1 MKSFSFDPAGASFPD
16 FIKEIDGFLQQG
28 RLDRIVEFGDSL
40 AGNFGIG
47 GTVEAF
53 CTALSHFGGA
63 ADVAMNHL
71 ILLPVSFGTEM
82 LPNYR
87 TCPDDLYAAAPLPQL
102 LSFLRAR
109 RISLS
114 LVAAGLGDSTVVEQF
129 LVFKC
134 NEKIGG
140 GTGKLAEALGA
151 DWIVRLSAGLAGE
164 ELNNI
169 TEPTAKKT
177 CAPAPAATV
186 QAAAPQKMDD
196 NELLNQ
202 TLLKLS
208 TLPPEERVLA
218 LKSLL
223 DPATSTFS
231 SSFRQK
237 FAATVKSR
245 LQLQDQPGRPTL
257 TTLNPQALPPPPPP
271 PSQQQQ
277 QSQQRRASQDS
288 STTFWSG
295 CIRFLEKQQSFIFRV
310 QFVAVD
316 SQSQLPRVSLE
327 NWPHDLNLTGLLDS
341 KKESIQAGLSVGYA
355 FKVNVANAD
364 TAIAS
369 YLMSKM
375 CQNQN
380 QPLSQSQSQNQNSKA
395 SPSHLACFRIS
406 QDVLLMLR
414 VLSHEEVQFVGY
426 LIDRRFPKSNLTPA
440 AQAASNAINSLTSA
454 KAPLSTTLS
463 AGMESIAISMRRP
476 SFDTKTATN
485 APSASANKINPQRQ
499 QPPAP
504 ALIPAASI
512 PQQKPITTN
521 YLSYPKFVQQQH
533 QQQSPVKIAAISG
546 STLTTNQLLT
556 DPQAILQKLRT
567 VVPRAHASPGLDSIQ
582 PSNQPNEPA
591 KSAAAAAAAAAEDQ
605 EQLDQSFLDA
615 WLN

>member
-1 MKSFSFDPAGASFPD
+1 MN
-16 FIKEIDGFLQQG
+16 FIKEIDGFLSKG
-28 RLDRIVEFGDSL
+28 LDRIVEFGDSL
-40 AGNFGIG
+40 NGNFGIG

-53 CTALSHFGGA
+53 CTALSHFSGA
-63 ADVAMNHL
+63 LTTDLSRRHL
-71 ILLPVSFGTEM
+71 ILLPLSFGTEI

-87 TCPDDLYAAAPLPQL
+87 TCPDDLYASSSLPQL
-102 LSFLRAR
+102 LSFLRIR

-114 LVAAGLGDSTVVEQF
+114 LVAAGLSDSTVVEQF

-134 NEKIGG
+134 NEKISG
-140 GTGKLAEALGA
+140 GTGKLSETLGI
-151 DWIVRLSAGLAGE
+151 DWTVRLSAGLTGE
-164 ELNNI
+164 EPNDVI
-169 TEPTAKKT
+169 TETIKKPVT
-177 CAPAPAATV
+177 
-186 QAAAPQKMDD
+186 AAPIQAQKLDD

-202 TLLKLS
+202 TLQKLS
-208 TLPPEERVLA
+208 TLPPEDRVLA

-245 LQLQDQPGRPTL
+245 LQLQDQQPGR
-257 TTLNPQALPPPPPP
+257 TTITNTNITSNISSNITSNISSNITQTPI
-271 PSQQQQ
+271 SQ
-277 QSQQRRASQDS
+277 SQRRASQDS

-327 NWPHDLNLTGLLDS
+327 NWPHELNLTGLLDS

-364 TAIAS
+364 TPIAS
-369 YLMSKM
+369 YLMGKM
-375 CQNQN
+375 C
-380 QPLSQSQSQNQNSKA
+380 QNSKA

-406 QDVLLMLR
+406 QDVLIMLR
-414 VLSHEEVQFVGY
+414 VLNHEDIQFVGY

-454 KAPLSTTLS
+454 KTPLSTTLS

-476 SFDTKTATN
+476 SFDTKTT
-485 APSASANKINPQRQ
+485 SIVNKQR
-499 QPPAP
+499 QPPATSQ
-504 ALIPAASI
+504 A
-512 PQQKPITTN
+512 QKPITTN
-521 YLSYPKFVQQQH
+521 YLSYPQFIQQQQQQ
-533 QQQSPVKIAAISG
+533 QQQSLKQHQSIQSPGKIAAIS
-546 STLTTNQLLT
+546 STTVTANQLLT

-567 VVPRAHASPGLDSIQ
+567 VVPRSHSSPGLESILPSIQ
-582 PSNQPNEPA
+582 PNE
-591 KSAAAAAAAAAEDQ
+591 SIIAAEDQ